1 MWCTAERRLV
11 RHDSTCLFQESIP
24 AISLGNAKHP
34 LPTRSLRS
42 LRDSMLHQFCIMP
55 VSSHPSLQLQ
65 KKRPVSFREAKGLGT
80 ELWSPI
86 FKFLKCSDC
95 ALSCAYVTAA
105 NPWTVVEIE
114 RLATVG
120 WKWGCQSFSCPCSQ
134 NVTHCRKEI
143 CSTCLFKE
151 SIPAIPFGIS
161 KHPLCTRSRFLRAAA
176 HSTSSA
182 ILWLHHAHP
191 FVATPEKNLSHA
203 REGEGLVTECGRQH
217 LLQYSDCDLSCA
229 IWLLQTN
236 EQLVRL
242 SFWQKWVGSETASL
256 SAAHV
261 L

>member
-1 MWCTAERRLV
+1 M
-11 RHDSTCLFQESIP
+11 
-24 AISLGNAKHP
+24 
-34 LPTRSLRS
+34 
-42 LRDSMLHQFCIMP
+42 
-55 VSSHPSLQLQ
+55 
-65 KKRPVSFREAKGLGT
+65 
-80 ELWSPI
+80 
-86 FKFLKCSDC
+86 
-95 ALSCAYVTAA
+95 
-105 NPWTVVEIE
+105 
-114 RLATVG
+114 G
-120 WKWGCQSFSCPCSQ
+120 WKRGCQSFSCPYSQ

-229 IWLLQTN
+229 YVTAASK
-236 EQLVRL
+236 EQLSRL
-242 SFWQKWVGSETASL
+242 SFSKERVGSWAASL
-256 SAAHV
+256 SAADV

>member
-42 LRDSMLHQFCIMP
+42 LRGTVCSTNSALCPHHA
-55 VSSHPSLQLQ
+55 HPFVAAERR
-65 KKRPVSFREAKGLGT
+65 KITVACRKAKGLVT
-80 ELWSPI
+80 ELWSPR
-86 FKFLKCSDC
+86 FVTMLWLCSRLC
-95 ALSCAYVTAA
+95 YETAA
-105 NPWTVVEIE
+105 NQWTIVEIE
-114 RLATVG
+114 LLAKVG
-120 WKWGCQSFSCPCSQ
+120 WKWGCQYFSCPCSQ

-236 EQLVRL
+236 EQLSRL